1 MPDAPIS
8 ANTED
13 LAVTEYDAQGGADAV
28 DEKTPASKTSRPT
41 EAPEVGLAQKG
52 KGEDAVV
59 KRETDV

>member
-28 DEKTPASKTSRPT
+28 DEKDPGLEDISAHRSAGSRSCSEGEGRRRGC
-41 EAPEVGLAQKG
+41 EA
-52 KGEDAVV
+52 
-59 KRETDV
+59 